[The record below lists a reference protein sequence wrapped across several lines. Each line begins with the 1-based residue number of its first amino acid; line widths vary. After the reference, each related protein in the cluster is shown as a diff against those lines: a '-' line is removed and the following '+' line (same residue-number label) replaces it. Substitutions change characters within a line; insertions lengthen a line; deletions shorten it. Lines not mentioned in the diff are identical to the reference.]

1 MTTLNESIM
10 SMRWV
15 KIANNF
21 MSSEQILS
29 EDPPHISLMLCDQYN
44 EPVYKRLISYQTDDL
59 TPAQRAYEDYM
70 NEL

>member
-15 KIANNF
+15 KITTNF
-21 MSSEQILS
+21 MSSEQILF
-29 EDPPHISLMLCDQYN
+29 EDPPRILLMLVSQYD
-44 EPVYKRLISYQTDDL
+44 EPVYKRLISYQKDDR
-59 TPAQRAYEDYM
+59 TPAERAYEDYM